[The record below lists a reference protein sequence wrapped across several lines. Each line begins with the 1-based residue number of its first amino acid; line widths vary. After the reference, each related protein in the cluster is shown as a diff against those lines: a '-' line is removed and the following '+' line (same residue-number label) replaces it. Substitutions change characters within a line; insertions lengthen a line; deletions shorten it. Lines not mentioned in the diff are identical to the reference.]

1 MGSIVLFLKGIFGQL
16 KPQDLLSAAI
26 AKMVTPDVA
35 EEIQKTVVTAAK
47 LDMTGAE
54 KKAQVMQH
62 LVSLKGMLGNNIAK
76 IGESLISR
84 AIDTT
89 VSRLKLDKVIQ

>member
-1 MGSIVLFLKGIFGQL
+1 MSNLINFIKGIFGQL
-16 KPQDLLSAAI
+16 KPQDLLSDAI
-26 AKMVTPDVA
+26 ALMVTPDVA
-35 EEIQKTVVTAAK
+35 QEIQNTVVTAAK

-62 LVSLKGMLGNNIAK
+62 LVSLKGMVGNNITK
-76 IGESLISR
+76 IGEKLISR
-84 AIDTT
+84 AIDVT